1 MLVELVDQIRFY
13 FSQGGWVMPWLAVAS
28 VILWFA
34 IGYRYSVTRRPD
46 VRSVRRLI
54 EKCRAGEGRR
64 KPRGIIE
71 RAVARA
77 LQLQRDT
84 TVDLRLR
91 LDDRLWEDEQELRRF
106 SRVIKAIV
114 AVAPVLGLLGTVDGM
129 IETFDSLGDMAL
141 FATSGGV
148 AGGISQ
154 ALFTTQLGLAVAIPG
169 LIVNGLIE
177 RRAQE
182 MSIELA
188 QIKDILCG
196 GEAAAA
202 PETA

>member
-1 MLVELVDQIRFY
+1 MLVELVEQVRFY

-28 VILWFA
+28 VVLWFA

-54 EKCRAGEGRR
+54 EKQRAGEGRR

-71 RAVARA
+71 RAVVRA
-77 LQLQRDT
+77 MAHQSRA
-84 TVDLRLR
+84 VADLRLR
-91 LDDRLWEDEQELRRF
+91 LDDALWEDEQELRRF
-106 SRVIKAIV
+106 SRLIKAIV
-114 AVAPVLGLLGTVDGM
+114 ATAPVLGLLGTVNGM
-129 IETFDSLGDMAL
+129 IETFDSLGDMQL
-141 FATSGGV
+141 FAASGGV

-182 MSIELA
+182 MSVELA
-188 QIKDILCG
+188 QIKDILCS
-196 GEAAAA
+196 GETAAQ